1 MFAEVCWINISLF
14 RSVHA
19 LLQRCELDVAITSST
34 PAATKSAIAAT
45 PQCVWRC
52 SFCNHAVPQV
62 KQTAEAGA
70 APKRSGLAGRIQGM
84 MSILYCQS
92 GTLTISTS
100 IYLGVYTAL
109 FALILLCCSLFF
121 RVCALYTPDCLP
133 KLQTPVATLL
143 HLPIAPWHTHRR
155 RRQHLCCRWECRLGH
170 VVRCIDA

>member
-1 MFAEVCWINISLF
+1 MSLF
-14 RSVHA
+14 RSVYS
-19 LLQRCELDVAITSST
+19 LLQRCELDVAITAST

-70 APKRSGLAGRIQGM
+70 APKRSGLAGRIQGT
-84 MSILYCQS
+84 MSILQCQS
-92 GTLTISTS
+92 GTLALSTTV
-100 IYLGVYTAL
+100 YLGVHTAFGVYTTF
-109 FALILLCCSLFF
+109 FALILPCCSLFF

-133 KLQTPVATLL
+133 KLQTPAATLL

-170 VVRCIDA
+170 VVRCINA